1 MARKNHG
8 YAFLLVSSR
17 YAPLPLPFWK
27 QKKYGLYKVG
37 CGYSLHD
44 TWTDVSFADI
54 IGLCFATPYTITQIT
69 I

>member
-1 MARKNHG
+1 MLFSW
-8 YAFLLVSSR
+8 FL
-17 YAPLPLPFWK
+17 ADMLPSLS

-37 CGYSLHD
+37 CGYSLND

-54 IGLCFATPYTITQIT
+54 KGLCFATPYTITQIT